1 MTEEFGQAYALKQ
14 IDRQQS
20 PFRKVIKS
28 FYVARVLRHVKG
40 RAVDLGCGA
49 GQILK
54 CLPNGSVGIETNP
67 FLVEYLTKQ
76 GLPVIQ
82 ASANIGFDLSG
93 LQPHQFNTLILSH
106 VLEHVSEAD
115 RVLSRLLCDC
125 ATLGISR
132 VILVVPGMAGFN
144 SDATHKT
151 FIDWNYLRS
160 RKMLEVEGYKIVH
173 RSYFPGDISFLGK
186 VFAYHEMMFI
196 YDRQDQPCLA

>member
-20 PFRKVIKS
+20 PFRKIIKS

-40 RAVDLGCGA
+40 KAVDLGCGA

-54 CLPNGSVGIETNP
+54 GLPNGSVGIETNP

-76 GLPVIQ
+76 GMTVIQ
-82 ASANIGFDLSG
+82 ASSNKGFDLNG
-93 LQPHQFNTLILSH
+93 LQPHQFDTLILSH
-106 VLEHVSEAD
+106 VLEHFSGAD
-115 RVLSRLLCDC
+115 QVLIHLLRDC
-125 ATLGISR
+125 AALGISR
-132 VILVVPGMAGFN
+132 VIVVVPGIAGFN

-151 FIDWNYLRS
+151 FIDWTYLRS
-160 RKMLEVEGYKIVH
+160 HKLLEIEGYKIVH

-196 YDRQDQPCLA
+196 YDRLDK

>member
-20 PFRKVIKS
+20 PIRKVIKS

-40 RAVDLGCGA
+40 AAIDMGCGA

-54 CLPNGSVGIETNP
+54 CLPKGSIGIETNP

-82 ASANIGFDLSG
+82 ASANTDFDLSG
-93 LQPHQFNTLILSH
+93 LQAHQFNTLILSH
-106 VLEHVSEAD
+106 VLEHFSEAD
-115 RVLSRLLCDC
+115 RVLTHLLQDC
-125 ATLGISR
+125 AALGISR
-132 VILVVPGMAGFN
+132 VILVVPGIAGFN
-144 SDATHKT
+144 SDTTHKT
-151 FIDWNYLRS
+151 FIDWDYLRS
-160 RKMLEVEGYKIVH
+160 HKMLEIEGYQIVH
-173 RSYFPGDISFLGK
+173 RSYFPGNIAFLGK

-196 YDRQDQPCLA
+196 YDRKNNCLA

>member
-20 PFRKVIKS
+20 PFRKIIKS
-28 FYVARVLRHVKG
+28 FYVARVLRQVKG
-40 RAVDLGCGA
+40 KAVDLGCGA

-54 CLPNGSVGIETNP
+54 GLPHGSIGIETNP
-67 FLVEYLTKQ
+67 FLVEYLIKQ

-82 ASANIGFDLSG
+82 ASAGKDFDLSG

-106 VLEHVSEAD
+106 VLEHFSDAD
-115 RVLSRLLCDC
+115 RVLTHLLHDC
-125 ATLGISR
+125 SALGISR
-132 VILVVPGMAGFN
+132 IILVVPGMAGFN

-151 FIDWNYLRS
+151 FIDWAYLRS
-160 RKMLEVEGYKIVH
+160 HKMLEIEGYKIVH

-196 YDRQDQPCLA
+196 YDRLDQPCLA